1 MSDPMNDIRASFF
14 IECEELLE
22 ALFDALQTMADG
34 SADDETINVAFRA
47 VHSIKGGAGAFALD
61 QVVSFAHHLETA
73 MDDVR
78 SGKLTPS
85 EDLVQLFFRC
95 GDILSDLVR
104 AARDETEVAAE
115 TIDPVL
121 EELGKYAVS
130 TGADGADEEIADF
143 QPLTL
148 DLGELVP
155 ASGDDDDFEALLA
168 SLPPLPSDQAPE
180 EAEPTEVARVTFRPE
195 PELYASGNEPLYLIR
210 SLQDLGPVRTRLALD
225 ADGAPG
231 ARLIWTLDFETPVER
246 ELVEEVFEFVHGLCT
261 LGYDAPETCEK
272 ADTSDGDTTRQ
283 QDPVSLPTAS
293 NAEEPD
299 DAAPVPPA
307 VADAAPQPEPPAPA
321 PDQGDDNTDEA
332 APTVIMAQQN
342 SAATAQKNAATATV
356 RVDLSR
362 VDRLVNL
369 VGELVINQAML
380 SQSVAQSSLGSNTAI
395 SSGLEEFLQLT
406 RDIQES
412 VMMIRAQPVK
422 SLFQRMS
429 RIVREASAAVGKKV
443 VLITDGENTEI
454 DKTVIERL
462 SDPLTHMIR
471 NAVDHGLEKTEDREA
486 AGKPS
491 EGQVRLSA
499 SHKSGRVVIEVSDDG
514 GGINRPKVRQ
524 IAIEKGLIPEDAA
537 LSDGEIDQLLFMPG
551 FSTATTVSNLSGRGV
566 GMDVVKNAITAL
578 GGRISITSH
587 SGKGTTFSIS
597 LPLTLAVLD
606 GMVVSVA
613 GETLVMPLNA
623 IVETLTLNGDS
634 VRRLGPNSNVVL
646 VRETFVP
653 LLDLGV
659 ELGYRA
665 PRESYRGAI
674 ALLSGQEDGSR
685 AALVVD
691 SIEDQRQVVIKGIQ
705 DSYGRVPGVAAAT
718 ILGDGQIALILDP
731 SDLIQNSSGQSRA
744 PATREAV

>member
-22 ALFDALQTMADG
+22 GLFDALQTMSDG

-61 QVVSFAHHLETA
+61 QVVSFAHHFETA

-78 SGKLTPS
+78 SGKLAPS
-85 EDLVQLFFRC
+85 DDLVQLFFRC

-104 AARDETEVAAE
+104 AARDETTVDAALV
-115 TIDPVL
+115 DPVL
-121 EELGKYAVS
+121 EELGKYS
-130 TGADGADEEIADF
+130 TSPDSGEAEEEISDF

-148 DLGELVP
+148 DLGDLGAP
-155 ASGDDDDFEALLA
+155 ADGADDDFDALLA
-168 SLPPLPSDQAPE
+168 SLPPLPSDD
-180 EAEPTEVARVTFRPE
+180 EPQEPVARTVVFRPE
-195 PELYASGNEPLYLIR
+195 PELYKSGNEPLFLLR
-210 SLQDLGPVRTRLALD
+210 SLGELRPSAVRLD
-225 ADGAPG
+225 FDPDSAPG
-231 ARLIWTLDFETPVER
+231 ARMTWTVEFDDPVKCEM
-246 ELVEEVFEFVHGLCT
+246 VEEVFEFVQGLCT
-261 LGYDAPETCEK
+261 LSFGSDASPRESVPAEEAAGTFAPADLPMDKIPEP
-272 ADTSDGDTTRQ
+272 ASPTSDVAPPLATIDPAATDEDGPAEATTAM
-283 QDPVSLPTAS
+283 PGGAPKGG
-293 NAEEPD
+293 
-299 DAAPVPPA
+299 AAPK
-307 VADAAPQPEPPAPA
+307 
-321 PDQGDDNTDEA
+321 N
-332 APTVIMAQQN
+332 MA
-342 SAATAQKNAATATV
+342 SPTV

-395 SSGLEEFLQLT
+395 TSGLEEFLQLT

-443 VLITDGENTEI
+443 VLTTDGENTEI

-462 SDPLTHMIR
+462 ADPLTHMIR
-471 NAVDHGLEKTEDREA
+471 NAVDHGLEKTEDRQA
-486 AGKPS
+486 AGKPA

-524 IAIEKGLIPEDAA
+524 IAIDKGLIPEDAA
-537 LSDGEIDQLLFMPG
+537 LTDGEIDQLLFMPG

-587 SGKGTTFSIS
+587 AGKGTTFSIS

-613 GETLVMPLNA
+613 GEALVMPLNA
-623 IVETLTLNGDS
+623 IVETLTLDGES

-646 VRETFVP
+646 VRESFVP

-665 PRESYRGAI
+665 PKENYAGAI
-674 ALLSGQEDGSR
+674 ALLSGQEDGHR

-744 PATREAV
+744 PANIEAV